1 MEKQKTF
8 PFLLIVGLL
17 IAASSTAAFVSSRK
31 HSTVS
36 CRDLRIAMDGSY
48 SAVVETGGLTAST
61 ELTIYQEHNRR
72 RVKVD
77 KVPVSIKTGSQT
89 DHATYVGERVKLVIL
104 NKTQPSTGRN
114 IASLQGEVGGEKV
127 SATLSCAN

>member
-1 MEKQKTF
+1 MPEKKTL
-8 PFLLIVGLL
+8 PFMLIAGLL
-17 IAASSTAAFVSSRK
+17 IAASTTAAFVSSRK
-31 HSTVS
+31 HAMVS
-36 CRDLRIAMDGSY
+36 CKDLRIAMDGSY
-48 SAVVETGGLTAST
+48 SAVVETGGLTATT

-77 KVPVSIKTGSQT
+77 KVPVAVKVSGGDET
-89 DHATYVGERVKLVIL
+89 ATYVGERVKLVIL

-114 IASLQGEVGGEKV
+114 IASLQGEVRGERV

>member
-1 MEKQKTF
+1 MSEPKSL
-8 PFLLIVGLL
+8 PFLLITGLL
-17 IAASSTAAFVSSRK
+17 IAASTTAAFVSNRK
-31 HSTVS
+31 HAMVS
-36 CRDLRIAMDGSY
+36 CKDLRIAMDGSY

-61 ELTIYQEHNRR
+61 ELTIYQEYNRK

-77 KVPVSIKTGSQT
+77 KMTVEIKSSGH
-89 DHATYVGERVKLVIL
+89 DENATYVGERVKLVIL

-114 IASLQGEVGGEKV
+114 IASLQGEVRGEKV